1 MKENG
6 AKSGGVKLSFERE
19 SVVVS
24 LSCLTFLKTVP
35 ADIKSSRRY
44 MQIVRSVRAIGL
56 VEAPAVMP
64 DPKRRGHYF
73 LLDGHLRIEALKE
86 IGVSEVECL
95 VSTDDEAYTY
105 NKRIN
110 RLAAIQEHR
119 MVARAIERGVP
130 EERIAEALGMEV
142 VSVRKR
148 SRLLDGISADAA
160 EILKDAPCPLTVFDI
175 LRRMAPLRQIE
186 AAELMV
192 GQNNF
197 TIMFAKALL
206 AATPD
211 KLLADRGK
219 TKPSGERAITAEQIA
234 RMERELVSLQAQVKS
249 VEENYGIDNLHLT
262 VARGYLRKLLAN
274 TRILRWLTQHR
285 PEYLAEFQ
293 LVAEMESLAV
303 VRTAAE

>member
-6 AKSGGVKLSFERE
+6 ARDGRVRLSFERD

-24 LSCLTFLKTVP
+24 LSRLTVLKTVP
-35 ADIKSSRRY
+35 EDIKSSRRY

-56 VEAPAVMP
+56 VEAPVVTP

-148 SRLLDGISADAA
+148 SRLLEGISADAA

-206 AATPD
+206 AATSD
-211 KLLADRGK
+211 KLLVDPRKNKLG
-219 TKPSGERAITAEQIA
+219 GERAITAEQIA

-262 VARGYLRKLLAN
+262 VARGYIRKLLSN
-274 TRILRWLTQHR
+274 SRIVRWLTQHR

-293 LVAEMESLAV
+293 LVAEMEGLAV
-303 VRTAAE
+303 VKTAAE